1 MKSLDLDRILPWT
14 PAALLLGWLAL
25 GPLGAAQEQGPP
37 PVDLEGRIRQ
47 DLGQDPAAQMQELF
61 GRIEKNLRKIDDLLF
76 EAAGAPEVA
85 EDDPQRWRAWVGD
98 TRERSEAVLEDID
111 KLLDLSQQMSSQSR
125 GRSSSNQGQ
134 GQQSPESSEQG
145 QSPLDRG
152 GPEGQRRQEGGQQG
166 PPPPE
171 SGQGEQGSGPEGQGQ
186 QPPPGGAPQDGTP
199 SGAEQGGPEGQR
211 GSDRRP
217 AGSERGPGS
226 QAGEIAP
233 WGELPPRVQEIFSNQ
248 NAEEMPLLYRDWI
261 DSYYRRVSREP

>member
-1 MKSLDLDRILPWT
+1 MNMPAFDRF
-14 PAALLLGWLAL
+14 LGRRPCGVLVWLLAL
-25 GPLGAAQEQGPP
+25 VPGAAPQEQGPP

-47 DLGQDPAAQMQELF
+47 DLGTDPAAQMQELF
-61 GRIEKNLRKIDDLLF
+61 GRIEKNLRSIDELLF
-76 EAAGAPEVA
+76 EAAGSPELA

-98 TRERSEAVLEDID
+98 SRKRSEAVLEDID

-166 PPPPE
+166 PTPPE
-171 SGQGEQGSGPEGQGQ
+171 NQPDSEGQ
-186 QPPPGGAPQDGTP
+186 QPGQQPSEEKSQGQP
-199 SGAEQGGPEGQR
+199 SGAQEGGPEGQQ
-211 GSDRRP
+211 GSDRRAP
-217 AGSERGPGS
+217 GSERGPGS
-226 QAGEIAP
+226 TAGEIAP

-261 DSYYRRVSREP
+261 DSYYLRVSRQP